1 LLHSADEE
9 GFMQDTGA
17 QAPVTPDE
25 DDARLE
31 SLGYRPQLS
40 RVLGLF
46 SNFSVAFTY
55 LSPMVGI
62 FSLFV
67 LGLGTG
73 GPAYIWLTWI
83 PVAGMLLVALVFGE
97 LASHYPV
104 AGALYQYSKYTV
116 GRKFGWFVGWFY
128 GIALLVTVASVDTGV
143 VPYVTALGHLWL
155 GWNFNPASHTVLLV
169 VTLVL
174 LALQT
179 GLNTIGA
186 RVMGRVAQFGVYVE
200 ILGTF
205 GIAVVLGIH
214 GFHHGVGYLTS
225 TLDVQHSTA
234 NPLGLNFGG
243 SWIGAALIAVLAP
256 VYIFYGFESAG
267 DISEETKN
275 AGRQVPRAMR
285 LALIWGGIASFVLT
299 AALLLSMPTGP
310 GAANLTL
317 QNGGIPFLLSQL
329 PHWMQDIMLALIIFA
344 FFSCGSAVQGAGSR
358 LAFSYARDGALP
370 GSKWISTISER
381 FKTPA
386 NALFGGALVTVVFIG
401 LEFASPTHDVK
412 IWFITYPAN
421 TNVLVSLVS
430 FGVSGIYLS
439 FLLTVIG
446 SMIARARGWA
456 PAGKFKMGRWAWP
469 VSVVAGLYLALML
482 VNVVLPSGL
491 GSGRA
496 YFNLDWVTLLVMA
509 VVTVAGIIVYFAVH
523 GGRETGAHI
532 VDTDAPGAT
541 GETEAVAS
549 EAPWPRLQAGADRRA
564 RPYCR
569 PW

>member
-1 LLHSADEE
+1 MANQRRD
-9 GFMQDTGA
+9 FMQDTGA
-17 QAPVTPDE
+17 QVPATLDS

-31 SLGYRPQLS
+31 HLGYRPQLN

-46 SNFSVAFTY
+46 ANFSVALTY

-116 GRKFGWFVGWFY
+116 GRRFGWFVGWFY

-143 VPYVTALGHLWL
+143 VSYVTALAHLWL
-155 GWNFNPASHTVLLV
+155 GWNFNPGSHATILV
-169 VTLVL
+169 VTVVL
-174 LALQT
+174 LTLQT
-179 GLNTIGA
+179 TLNTIGA

-214 GFHHGVGYLTS
+214 GFHHGLGFLTS
-225 TLDVQHSTA
+225 TQNVQHGAA

-256 VYIFYGFESAG
+256 AYIFYGFESAG

-285 LALIWGGIASFVLT
+285 LALVWGGIASFVLT
-299 AALLLSMPTGP
+299 GALLLAMPG
-310 GAANLTL
+310 GAGSAARTIS
-317 QNGGIPFLLSQL
+317 NGGIPYILSQL
-329 PHWMQDIMLALIIFA
+329 PHGMQDVLLVLIIFA

-370 GSKWISTISER
+370 GSTWISAVSER

-386 NALFGGALVTVVFIG
+386 NALFGGALITVVFIG

-446 SMIARARGWA
+446 SMIARARGWV
-456 PAGKFKMGRWAWP
+456 PAGKFTLGRWAWP
-469 VSVVAGLYLALML
+469 VSVVAAVYLGLML

-491 GSGRA
+491 SSARA
-496 YFNLDWVTLLVMA
+496 YFNLDWITLLVMA
-509 VVTVAGIIVYFAVH
+509 IVAVVGAIVFFATNQ
-523 GGRETGAHI
+523 GRDIDAHMI
-532 VDTDAPGAT
+532 DTDAPQ
-541 GETEAVAS
+541 
-549 EAPWPRLQAGADRRA
+549 AP
-564 RPYCR
+564 
-569 PW
+569 